1 MATAAPAAGFP
12 PPQNRLRAV
21 FVFWPTT
28 RRPAG
33 RTRSPAEWGMKS
45 LSRLVAP
52 ALCAGL
58 LLLSGCGLLR
68 PATVPLATERDLAS
82 CSAKTDTLLVFL
94 PGAYST
100 IDEFVR
106 EGFVQ
111 EVRQRRVAA
120 DIVMADAHM
129 AYYNK
134 RSVVDRLEAD
144 VLVPARAAGYRSIWL
159 VGISVGG
166 LGALIHEE
174 QMPGGVTG
182 IVALAPYLGE
192 PELTREIGK
201 AGGLAAWQAP
211 TGPLPLEQME
221 TRLWR
226 WLQVHAARQPPGA
239 PALYLGYGTED
250 RFADSHRLLAAALP
264 PQRVFTTPGG
274 HDWAP
279 WRRLWQQVL
288 AVLPLPTCP

>member
-1 MATAAPAAGFP
+1 MTALYRTVLPAI
-12 PPQNRLRAV
+12 
-21 FVFWPTT
+21 
-28 RRPAG
+28 
-33 RTRSPAEWGMKS
+33 
-45 LSRLVAP
+45 
-52 ALCAGL
+52 CAGL
-58 LLLSGCGLLR
+58 LLLSGCSFLR
-68 PATVPLATERDLAS
+68 PATVPLATDRDLAS

-94 PGAYST
+94 PGAHST

-111 EVRQRRVAA
+111 EVRQRRIAA
-120 DIVMADAHM
+120 DIVMADVHM
-129 AYYNK
+129 AYYSN
-134 RSVVDRLEAD
+134 RSAIDRLEAD
-144 VLVPARAAGYRSIWL
+144 VLVPARAAGYRAIWL

-166 LGALIHEE
+166 FGALIHEE
-174 QMPGGVTG
+174 LLPGGVTG

-192 PELTREIGK
+192 RELTRVIAQ

-211 TGPLPLEQME
+211 AGPLPLEQME

-226 WLQVHAARQPPGA
+226 WLQAQVKLPAGA
-239 PALYLGYGTED
+239 PALYLGYGTDD

-288 AVLPLPTCP
+288 AVLPLPACP

>member
-1 MATAAPAAGFP
+1 MT
-12 PPQNRLRAV
+12 V
-21 FVFWPTT
+21 
-28 RRPAG
+28 
-33 RTRSPAEWGMKS
+33 
-45 LSRLVAP
+45 LSRTVFS

-58 LLLSGCGLLR
+58 LLLSGCSFLR
-68 PATVPLATERDLAS
+68 PATVPLATDRDLAT
-82 CSAKTDTLLVFL
+82 CSAKADTLLVFL

-111 EVRQRRVAA
+111 EVRQRRIAA

-129 AYYNK
+129 AYYNN
-134 RSVVDRLEAD
+134 RTVIDRLEAD

-166 LGALIHEE
+166 FGALIHEE
-174 QMPGGVTG
+174 QRPGGVTG

-192 PELTREIGK
+192 RELTREIGK

-211 TGPLPLEQME
+211 AGPLPEDQVE
-221 TRLWR
+221 TRIWR
-226 WLQVHAARQPPGA
+226 WLQTQAKLRADA
-239 PALYLGYGTED
+239 PALYLAYGTED
-250 RFADSHRLLAAALP
+250 RFAASHRLLAAALP

>member
-1 MATAAPAAGFP
+1 MTLLF
-12 PPQNRLRAV
+12 RAV
-21 FVFWPTT
+21 
-28 RRPAG
+28 
-33 RTRSPAEWGMKS
+33 
-45 LSRLVAP
+45 LP
-52 ALCAGL
+52 ALCAVL
-58 LLLSGCGLLR
+58 LLVSGCSFLR
-68 PATVPLATERDLAS
+68 PATVPLATDRDRSS
-82 CSAKTDTLLVFL
+82 CSAKADTLLVFL

-111 EVRQRRVAA
+111 EVRQRRIAA

-129 AYYNK
+129 AYYNQ
-134 RSVVDRLEAD
+134 RSVIDRLEAD
-144 VLVPARAAGYRSIWL
+144 VLVPARAAGYRAIWL

-166 LGALIHEE
+166 FGALIHEE
-174 QMPGGVTG
+174 QIPGGVTG

-192 PELTREIGK
+192 RELSRSIAA
-201 AGGLAAWQAP
+201 AGGLLAWQAP
-211 TGPLPLEQME
+211 TGPLPPEQTE

-226 WLQVHAARQPPGA
+226 WLQTQAKLPAGSS
-239 PALYLGYGTED
+239 PALYLAYGTED

>member
-1 MATAAPAAGFP
+1 M
-12 PPQNRLRAV
+12 
-21 FVFWPTT
+21 T
-28 RRPAG
+28 RF
-33 RTRSPAEWGMKS
+33 
-45 LSRLVAP
+45 SRIFLP
-52 ALCAGL
+52 ALCTL
-58 LLLSGCGLLR
+58 LLLLTGCSFLR
-68 PATVPLATERDLAS
+68 PATVPLATDKDLAS
-82 CSAKTDTLLVFL
+82 CSAKADTLLVFL

-111 EVRQRRVAA
+111 EVRQRRIAA

-129 AYYNK
+129 AYYNN
-134 RSVVDRLEAD
+134 RTMIERLETD
-144 VLVPARAAGYRSIWL
+144 VLVPARTAGYRAIWL

-166 LGALIHEE
+166 FGALIHEE

-192 PELTREIGK
+192 RGLTREIAA
-201 AGGLAAWQAP
+201 AGGLAAWKAP
-211 TGPLPLEQME
+211 AGDLPLAQME

-226 WLQVHAARQPPGA
+226 WLQARAKAPAGA
-239 PALYLGYGTED
+239 PALYLGYGTQD

-264 PQRVFTTPGG
+264 PGQVFTTPGG

-279 WRRLWQQVL
+279 WRQLWQQAL
-288 AVLPLPTCP
+288 AVLPLPRCP

>member
-1 MATAAPAAGFP
+1 MTP
-12 PPQNRLRAV
+12 
-21 FVFWPTT
+21 
-28 RRPAG
+28 
-33 RTRSPAEWGMKS
+33 
-45 LSRLVAP
+45 LSRVVFP

-58 LLLSGCGLLR
+58 LLLSGCSFLR
-68 PATVPLATERDLAS
+68 PATVPLATDRDLAS
-82 CSAKTDTLLVFL
+82 CSAKADTLLVFL
-94 PGAYST
+94 PGASST

-111 EVRQRRVAA
+111 EVRQRRIAA

-129 AYYNK
+129 GYYNN
-134 RSVVDRLEAD
+134 RTVIARLEAD
-144 VLVPARAAGYRSIWL
+144 VLVPARAAGYRAIWL
-159 VGISVGG
+159 VGISLGG
-166 LGALIHEE
+166 FGALIHEE
-174 QMPGGVTG
+174 QRPGGVTG

-192 PELTREIGK
+192 RELSREIAK
-201 AGGLAAWQAP
+201 AGGLAIWQAP
-211 TGPLPLEQME
+211 AGPLPEDQME

-226 WLQVHAARQPPGA
+226 WLQAQAKLPAGAAS
-239 PALYLGYGTED
+239 PALYLAYGTGD

>member
-1 MATAAPAAGFP
+1 MGAMTF
-12 PPQNRLRAV
+12 LFRAV
-21 FVFWPTT
+21 
-28 RRPAG
+28 
-33 RTRSPAEWGMKS
+33 
-45 LSRLVAP
+45 LP

-58 LLLSGCGLLR
+58 LLVSGCSFLR
-68 PATVPLATERDLAS
+68 PATVPLATDLDRSS
-82 CSAKTDTLLVFL
+82 CAKADTLLVFL

-111 EVRQRRVAA
+111 EVRQRRIAA
-120 DIVMADAHM
+120 DIAMVDAHM
-129 AYYNK
+129 AYYNN
-134 RSVVDRLEAD
+134 RSVIDRLEAD
-144 VLVPARAAGYRSIWL
+144 VLVPARAAGYRAIWL

-166 LGALIHEE
+166 FGALIHEE

-192 PELTREIGK
+192 RELSNKIAA
-201 AGGLAAWQAP
+201 AGGLLAWQAP
-211 TGPLPLEQME
+211 TGPLPPEQAEM
-221 TRLWR
+221 RLWR
-226 WLQVHAARQPPGA
+226 WLQTQTKL
-239 PALYLGYGTED
+239 PAGSGSPAVYLAYGTED

-288 AVLPLPTCP
+288 AVLPLPACP

>member
-1 MATAAPAAGFP
+1 MAVLWLVGS
-12 PPQNRLRAV
+12 QRASAKIGI
-21 FVFWPTT
+21 T
-28 RRPAG
+28 
-33 RTRSPAEWGMKS
+33 AEWRMTLPCS
-45 LSRLVAP
+45 ALLP
-52 ALCAGL
+52 ALCAGV
-58 LLLSGCGLLR
+58 LLLSGCSFLR
-68 PATVPLATERDLAS
+68 PATVPLATERNLAS
-82 CSAKTDTLLVFL
+82 CGAKADTLLVFL

-111 EVRQRRVAA
+111 EVRQRRTAA

-129 AYYNK
+129 AYYNN
-134 RSVVDRLEAD
+134 RTMIDRLEAD
-144 VLVPARAAGYRSIWL
+144 VLVPARAAGYRAIWL

-166 LGALIHEE
+166 FGALIHEE
-174 QMPGGVTG
+174 QLPGGVTG

-192 PELTREIGK
+192 GALTREIAR

-211 TGPLPLEQME
+211 TGPPPPEQME

-226 WLQVHAARQPPGA
+226 WLQEQTKFPSAASA
-239 PALYLGYGTED
+239 PALYLAYGTED
-250 RFADSHRLLAAALP
+250 RFAESHRLLAAALP

-274 HDWAP
+274 HAWAP
-279 WRRLWQQVL
+279 WRRLWRQVL

>member
-1 MATAAPAAGFP
+1 MRINAK
-12 PPQNRLRAV
+12 
-21 FVFWPTT
+21 
-28 RRPAG
+28 
-33 RTRSPAEWGMKS
+33 WGMTP
-45 LSRLVAP
+45 LVRIVLP
-52 ALCAGL
+52 ALCAGF
-58 LLLSGCGLLR
+58 LLLSGCGFLR
-68 PATVPLATERDLAS
+68 PATVPVATDRDLAS
-82 CSAKTDTLLVFL
+82 CSAKTGTLLVFL

-111 EVRQRRVAA
+111 EVRQRRIAA
-120 DIVMADAHM
+120 DIVMVDAHM
-129 AYYNK
+129 AYYNN
-134 RSVVDRLEAD
+134 RTVIARLEAD
-144 VLVPARAAGYRSIWL
+144 VLAPARAAGYRAIWL

-166 LGALIHEE
+166 FGALIHEE

-192 PELTREIGK
+192 RPLTQEIAR
-201 AGGLAAWQAP
+201 AGGLTAWQAP
-211 TGPLPLEQME
+211 TGDLSLEQME

-226 WLQVHAARQPPGA
+226 WLQAQAKLPDGA
-239 PALYLGYGTED
+239 PALYLAYGTED

-274 HDWAP
+274 HEWAP

-288 AVLPLPTCP
+288 AVLPLPACP

>member
-1 MATAAPAAGFP
+1 MTPIS
-12 PPQNRLRAV
+12 RAV
-21 FVFWPTT
+21 F
-28 RRPAG
+28 A
-33 RTRSPAEWGMKS
+33 
-45 LSRLVAP
+45 

-58 LLLSGCGLLR
+58 LLVAGCSFLR
-68 PATVPLATERDLAS
+68 PATVPLATDSNLAS
-82 CSAKTDTLLVFL
+82 CSVKADTLLVFL

-111 EVRQRRVAA
+111 EVRQRRIAA

-129 AYYNK
+129 TYYQQ
-134 RSVVDRLEAD
+134 RSVTDRLEAD
-144 VLVPARAAGYRSIWL
+144 VLAPARAAGYRAIWL

-166 LGALIHEE
+166 FGALIHEE
-174 QMPGGVTG
+174 QLPGGVTG

-192 PELTREIGK
+192 GQLTREITR

-226 WLQVHAARQPPGA
+226 WLQGQAKLPTGSQ
-239 PALYLGYGTED
+239 ALYLAYATED
-250 RFADSHRLLAAALP
+250 RFAESHRLLAAALP

>member
-1 MATAAPAAGFP
+1 MRI
-12 PPQNRLRAV
+12 N
-21 FVFWPTT
+21 
-28 RRPAG
+28 
-33 RTRSPAEWGMKS
+33 AEWGMPP
-45 LSRLVAP
+45 LSRTFLP

-58 LLLSGCGLLR
+58 LLLSGCSFLR
-68 PATVPLATERDLAS
+68 PATVPLVTDRDPAS
-82 CSAKTDTLLVFL
+82 CTARADTLLVFL
-94 PGAYST
+94 PGAYSG

-111 EVRQRRVAA
+111 EVRQRRIAA

-129 AYYNK
+129 AYYNN
-134 RSVVDRLEAD
+134 RTVIDRLEAD

-166 LGALIHEE
+166 FGALIHEE

-192 PELTREIGK
+192 RPLTQEIAA
-201 AGGLAAWQAP
+201 AGGLLAWKAP
-211 TGPLPLEQME
+211 TGSLPLEQME

-226 WLQVHAARQPPGA
+226 WLQAQATSPSGASA
-239 PALYLGYGTED
+239 PALYLAYGTED
-250 RFADSHRLLAAALP
+250 RFAASHRLLATALP
-264 PQRVFTTPGG
+264 SQRVFTTPGG

-279 WRRLWQQVL
+279 WLRLWQQVL

>member
-1 MATAAPAAGFP
+1 M
-12 PPQNRLRAV
+12 
-21 FVFWPTT
+21 
-28 RRPAG
+28 
-33 RTRSPAEWGMKS
+33 SP
-45 LSRLVAP
+45 LSRTVLP

-58 LLLSGCGLLR
+58 LLLSGCSFLR
-68 PATVPLATERDLAS
+68 PATVPLAKDRDLAACIAQS
-82 CSAKTDTLLVFL
+82 DTLLVFL

-111 EVRQRRVAA
+111 EVRQRRIAA
-120 DIVMADAHM
+120 DILMVDAHM
-129 AYYNK
+129 AYYNN
-134 RSVVDRLEAD
+134 RTVIDRLEAD
-144 VLVPARAAGYRSIWL
+144 VLAPARAAGYRAVWL

-166 LGALIHEE
+166 FGALIREE

-192 PELTREIGK
+192 PALSREIGK
-201 AGGLAAWQAP
+201 AGGLAAWPAP
-211 TGPLPLEQME
+211 AGSLPLEQME

-226 WLQVHAARQPPGA
+226 WLQAQAKLPDGA
-239 PALYLGYGTED
+239 PALYLAYGTED

-288 AVLPLPTCP
+288 AVLPLPRCP

>member
-1 MATAAPAAGFP
+1 
-12 PPQNRLRAV
+12 
-21 FVFWPTT
+21 
-28 RRPAG
+28 
-33 RTRSPAEWGMKS
+33 
-45 LSRLVAP
+45 
-52 ALCAGL
+52 
-58 LLLSGCGLLR
+58 
-68 PATVPLATERDLAS
+68 VPLATDRDRAS
-82 CSAKTDTLLVFL
+82 CSANTDTLLVFL

-111 EVRQRRVAA
+111 EVRHRRIDA

-129 AYYNK
+129 AYYNN
-134 RSVVDRLEAD
+134 RTVIDRLEAD
-144 VLVPARAAGYRSIWL
+144 VLVPARTAGYRAIWL

-166 LGALIHEE
+166 FGALIHEE
-174 QMPGGVTG
+174 QMPGGVAG

-192 PELTREIGK
+192 RELTREIAQ

-211 TGPLPLEQME
+211 AGPLPQEQME

-226 WLQVHAARQPPGA
+226 WLQAQARLPTSLPP
-239 PALYLGYGTED
+239 LYLGYGTED
-250 RFADSHRLLAAALP
+250 RFANSHRLLAAALP

-279 WRRLWQQVL
+279 WRRLWQQAL
-288 AVLPLPTCP
+288 AVLPLPACP

>member
-1 MATAAPAAGFP
+1 MAGIAAQWAM
-12 PPQNRLRAV
+12 RLFFRA
-21 FVFWPTT
+21 
-28 RRPAG
+28 
-33 RTRSPAEWGMKS
+33 
-45 LSRLVAP
+45 LP

-58 LLLSGCGLLR
+58 LLLSGCSFLR
-68 PATVPLATERDLAS
+68 PATVPLATDSDRSS
-82 CSAKTDTLLVFL
+82 CSAKTETLLVFL
-94 PGAYST
+94 PGAYSA

-111 EVRQRRVAA
+111 EVRQRRMAA

-129 AYYNK
+129 AYYNN
-134 RSVVDRLEAD
+134 RTVIDRLEAD

-166 LGALIHEE
+166 FGALIHEE

-182 IVALAPYLGE
+182 IVAIAPYLGE
-192 PELTREIGK
+192 RSLTREIAA
-201 AGGLAAWQAP
+201 AGGLSAWQAP
-211 TGPLPLEQME
+211 TGDLAPEQME

-226 WLQVHAARQPPGA
+226 WLQTQVKSPSGEGST
-239 PALYLGYGTED
+239 ALYLAYGTED

-279 WRRLWQQVL
+279 WRRLWQQLL
-288 AVLPLPTCP
+288 AVLPLPACP

>member
-1 MATAAPAAGFP
+1 MTP
-12 PPQNRLRAV
+12 
-21 FVFWPTT
+21 
-28 RRPAG
+28 
-33 RTRSPAEWGMKS
+33 
-45 LSRLVAP
+45 LSRLFFS

-58 LLLSGCGLLR
+58 LLLSGCSFLR
-68 PATVPLATERDLAS
+68 PATVPLATERDLVS
-82 CSAKTDTLLVFL
+82 CSAKADTLLVFL
-94 PGAYST
+94 PGASST

-111 EVRQRRVAA
+111 EVRQRRIAA

-129 AYYNK
+129 GYYNN
-134 RSVVDRLEAD
+134 RSVIARLEAD
-144 VLVPARAAGYRSIWL
+144 VLVPARAAGYRAIWL
-159 VGISVGG
+159 VGISLGG
-166 LGALIHEE
+166 FGALIHEE
-174 QMPGGVTG
+174 QQPGGVTG

-192 PELTREIGK
+192 RETSREIAK

-211 TGPLPLEQME
+211 AGPLPEDQME

-226 WLQVHAARQPPGA
+226 WLQAQAKLPAAGGT

-250 RFADSHRLLAAALP
+250 RFAASHRLLAAALP

-288 AVLPLPTCP
+288 AVLPLPTCL

>member
-1 MATAAPAAGFP
+1 M
-12 PPQNRLRAV
+12 
-21 FVFWPTT
+21 T
-28 RRPAG
+28 R
-33 RTRSPAEWGMKS
+33 
-45 LSRLVAP
+45 LSRIFLP
-52 ALCAGL
+52 ALCTL
-58 LLLSGCGLLR
+58 LLLLTGCSFLR
-68 PATVPLATERDLAS
+68 PATVPLAIDKDLAS
-82 CSAKTDTLLVFL
+82 CSAKADTLLVFL

-111 EVRQRRVAA
+111 EVRQRRIAA

-129 AYYNK
+129 AYYNN
-134 RSVVDRLEAD
+134 RTMIERLETD
-144 VLVPARAAGYRSIWL
+144 VLVPARTAGYRAIWL

-166 LGALIHEE
+166 FGALIHEE

-192 PELTREIGK
+192 RGLTREIAA

-211 TGPLPLEQME
+211 AGPLPEDQME
-221 TRLWR
+221 ARVWR
-226 WLQVHAARQPPGA
+226 WLQAQARLPAGNGSL
-239 PALYLGYGTED
+239 ALYLGYGTED

-264 PQRVFTTPGG
+264 PGQVFTTPGG

>member
-1 MATAAPAAGFP
+1 MT
-12 PPQNRLRAV
+12 V
-21 FVFWPTT
+21 
-28 RRPAG
+28 
-33 RTRSPAEWGMKS
+33 
-45 LSRLVAP
+45 LSRIFFP
-52 ALCAGL
+52 ALGAGL
-58 LLLSGCGLLR
+58 LLLSGCSFLR
-68 PATVPLATERDLAS
+68 PATVPLATDREPAS
-82 CSAKTDTLLVFL
+82 CSAKADTLLVFL
-94 PGAYST
+94 PGAYSR

-111 EVRQRRVAA
+111 EVRQRRIAA

-129 AYYNK
+129 AYYNN
-134 RSVVDRLEAD
+134 RTVIDRLEAD
-144 VLVPARAAGYRSIWL
+144 VLVPARAAGYRAIWL

-166 LGALIHEE
+166 FGALIHEE

-192 PELTREIGK
+192 PPLTQAIAR
-201 AGGLAAWQAP
+201 AGGLAAWEAP
-211 TGPLPLEQME
+211 TGDLPSEQME

-226 WLQVHAARQPPGA
+226 WLQALAKSPTASGA

-250 RFADSHRLLAAALP
+250 RFAASHRLLAAALP

-279 WRRLWQQVL
+279 WRQLWQQAL
-288 AVLPLPTCP
+288 AVLPLPRCP